1 MQQVSDMVKLLIV
14 DDEPG
19 IRFSVR
25 QVFAGLE
32 TDVIEAES
40 AESACRMM
48 ETESP
53 DVVLLDIR
61 LGQADG
67 LKVFEQL
74 RAIDPRAVIVFITG
88 HGTADTAIEA
98 MRRGAYDYLVKPL
111 DAGVLRSV
119 VQQGAE
125 SARAMRRPA
134 LLNQPEGENGDVD
147 LLVGSSEAMRSVFKQ
162 IGRIAGQRE
171 SVLILG
177 EVGTGRELV
186 ARAIYQHSHLREA
199 PLLQA
204 TCSGR
209 TAQQLDTEL
218 FGCEAG
224 AYADA
229 ERRRIG
235 KLEQASGGTLILD
248 EIAEL
253 PQETQSKLLRFLEQQ
268 QFERLGGGETLT
280 CPVRILAIADPSLEQ
295 LVEAGRFRRDLYFR
309 LRGLSLTLP
318 PLRERREDIPELAH
332 YFLFRFNR
340 SLGTGVHSISEEV
353 LERFELYGWPGNVRE
368 LRNCIRESL
377 VRSNG
382 PVLAE
387 SLLPGELLRSSQD
400 ADAELIVVPADVNAD
415 WSELAQQVESGLQ
428 ARERGLYRRV
438 LRLFDRILVRGALL
452 QTEGNQAL
460 AAELLGLSRPT
471 LRGKVRLMRNVSGPA
486 D

>member
-1 MQQVSDMVKLLIV
+1 MLKLLIV

-25 QVFAGLE
+25 QVFAGLDTE
-32 TDVIEAES
+32 VYEADS
-40 AESACRMM
+40 ADSGRQMM
-48 ETESP
+48 ETVSP

-67 LKVFEQL
+67 LQVFEQL
-74 RAIDPRAVIVFITG
+74 RRVDPRAVIVFITG

-134 LLNQPEGENGDVD
+134 LLEQPEEGSEDAD
-147 LLVGSSEAMRSVFKQ
+147 LLVGSSASMRSVFKQ
-162 IGRIAGQRE
+162 VGRVAAQPE

-186 ARAIYQHSHLREA
+186 ARAIYQHSHLREN
-199 PLLQA
+199 PLMLA
-204 TCSGR
+204 NCSGR

-218 FGCEAG
+218 FGCEPG
-224 AYADA
+224 AYPGA

-248 EIAEL
+248 EVTEL
-253 PQETQSKLLRFLEQQ
+253 PLETQAKLLRFLEQS
-268 QFERLGGGETLT
+268 QFERLGGSETLT
-280 CPVRILAIADPSLEQ
+280 CPVRILAITQPALEQ
-295 LVEAGRFRRDLYFR
+295 LVESGKFRRDLYFR
-309 LRGLSLTLP
+309 LRGLTISLP
-318 PLRERREDIPELAH
+318 PLRERRQDIPELAH
-332 YFLFRFNR
+332 YFMFRFNR
-340 SLGTGVHSISEEV
+340 SLATTVHSISEEV
-353 LERFELYGWPGNVRE
+353 LERFDLYGWPGNVRE

-377 VRSNG
+377 VRSSG

-387 SLLPGELLRSSQD
+387 EFLPGELTRQTPE
-400 ADAELIVVPADVNAD
+400 AETEAIEVSADVAAD

-438 LRLFDRILVRGALL
+438 LRLFDRILVRGALQ
-452 QTEGNQAL
+452 QTEGNQAV

-471 LRGKVRLMRNVSGPA
+471 LRGKIRNMRSAAGSS
-486 D
+486 